1 MTEDENEIQSERDK
15 ERERQAKRSRVRMN
29 VKKFQ
34 KDEKDRVREII
45 FVLSKFKVELIASD
59 QPIRSI
65 KMSLKPFSNTV

>member
-1 MTEDENEIQSERDK
+1 M
-15 ERERQAKRSRVRMN
+15 RERQGKRETGKEKESEN
-29 VKKFQ
+29 ECKKI
-34 KDEKDRVREII
+34 KEDEKDRVREII

>member
-1 MTEDENEIQSERDK
+1 M
-15 ERERQAKRSRVRMN
+15 RERQGERETGKEKESEN
-29 VKKFQ
+29 ECKKIKQ
-34 KDEKDRVREII
+34 DEKDRVREII